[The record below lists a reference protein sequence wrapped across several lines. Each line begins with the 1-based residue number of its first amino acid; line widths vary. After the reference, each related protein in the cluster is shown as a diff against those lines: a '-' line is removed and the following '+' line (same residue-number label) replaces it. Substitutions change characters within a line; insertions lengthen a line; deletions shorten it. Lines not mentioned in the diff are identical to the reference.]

1 MMHSKL
7 GLQCGAAFAGIF
19 AAVLATSSAE
29 AATVGFTIM
38 NGGTEVALGSFS
50 YSSAN
55 PILAYG
61 DLDSFFLTIG
71 ASTYDLSFVTDPSRS
86 TNTYFQFDTV
96 AGEFID
102 APVSAMYGL
111 NTELAS
117 MADNYGDGFIF
128 TFGDNQYFTYDGGPT
143 PDKYHQP
150 WTDIAFNNSTQN
162 NVPEPASL
170 FLLAGGIAGLGAF
183 RRRTKAA

>member
-1 MMHSKL
+1 MMYSKL

-19 AAVLATSSAE
+19 AAVLATSSAA

-55 PILAYG
+55 PILGYG

-102 APVSAMYGL
+102 APVPAMYGL
-111 NTELAS
+111 DTELAS

-128 TFGDNQYFTYDGGPT
+128 TFGDNQYFTFDGGPT
-143 PDKYHQP
+143 PDEYHQP
-150 WTDIAFNNSTQN
+150 WTDIAFNNSTQS
-162 NVPEPASL
+162 NVPEPVTL
-170 FLLAGGIAGLGAF
+170 FLLTGGIAGLGAL
-183 RRRTKAA
+183 RRRGKAA